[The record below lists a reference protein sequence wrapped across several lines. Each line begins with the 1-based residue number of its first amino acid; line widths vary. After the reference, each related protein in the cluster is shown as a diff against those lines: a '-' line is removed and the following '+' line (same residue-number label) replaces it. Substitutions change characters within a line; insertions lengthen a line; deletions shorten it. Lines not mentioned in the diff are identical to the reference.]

1 MDRLPRSRRFLRG
14 EHALPLLVPALQLA
28 CSRSEPPRPIPSAT
42 AHAAASAP
50 SASAVASSAA
60 SSTGSIAAPS
70 PSSARPPTTSV
81 AEDKTDAGLPGVL
94 LGELAE
100 VGPAAPAT
108 VVAEGVV
115 LITKED
121 RVLVAARTSSSRPE
135 KARFSPV
142 DPGEST
148 FAPLAR
154 GPGVARGFAYWISHG
169 RLVRRALTGEHGLE
183 VLADDAR
190 DRARVTAVD
199 LNGKT
204 AVAFLG
210 RPDEE
215 RTSHARLWVEGGSIY
230 DLTPD
235 GAGAS
240 SVSLVRAGDH
250 LLATSIDG
258 RSAMTPMHTRKIQL
272 RPNGAELEPD
282 VVVWVGGPAQGW
294 TETVVGSEGGH
305 AWAHVPIERDA
316 THFGLASVDLGNE
329 PHMDSDVRFFDYR
342 NGLDLAPVAT
352 AELCGHATVAY
363 VRPTTSEP
371 HSPTELVLVRLD
383 TGAATVVTGARGFA
397 SVSLTA
403 FPHGGAVAYVA
414 DGRTWAMGLGCR

>member
-1 MDRLPRSRRFLRG
+1 MTT
-14 EHALPLLVPALQLA
+14 LVD
-28 CSRSEPPRPIPSAT
+28 
-42 AHAAASAP
+42 
-50 SASAVASSAA
+50 
-60 SSTGSIAAPS
+60 
-70 PSSARPPTTSV
+70 
-81 AEDKTDAGLPGVL
+81 DKTDAGLPGVV

-100 VGPAAPAT
+100 IGPAAPAT
-108 VVAEGVV
+108 VVTEGVV
-115 LITKED
+115 LIAKDD
-121 RVLVAARTSSSRPE
+121 RALVAARSSVGRPE

-142 DPGEST
+142 DAEGVT

-183 VLADDAR
+183 VLSDDAR
-190 DRARVTAVD
+190 DAARVTAVD
-199 LNGKT
+199 VNGKT

-210 RPDEE
+210 RADQE
-215 RTSHARLWVEGGSIY
+215 RTSHARLWVEGGAIL

-240 SVSLVRAGDH
+240 SVSLVRAGEH

-258 RSAMTPMHTRKIQL
+258 RSAMTPMHARKIEL
-272 RPNGAELEPD
+272 RVGGAELGPD
-282 VVVWVGGPAQGW
+282 VVVWVGGPAGGW

-305 AWAHVPIERDA
+305 AWAHVPIERDM
-316 THFGLASVDLGNE
+316 THFGLASVDLGIE

-363 VRPTTSEP
+363 VRPSTSTP
-371 HSPTELVLVRLD
+371 HSP
-383 TGAATVVTGARGFA
+383 A
-397 SVSLTA
+397 
-403 FPHGGAVAYVA
+403 
-414 DGRTWAMGLGCR
+414 